1 MVHRFGEKNSRT
13 FFNVFQLKVDFY
25 CFKNFWNS
33 NFIMWVARKTGRFSS
48 WLWYMQY
55 GRESAKKTT

>member
-1 MVHRFGEKNSRT
+1 MAHLTPKCTRGKIMGREFMDNRYT
-13 FFNVFQLKVDFY
+13 HW
-25 CFKNFWNS
+25 FWNS

-55 GRESAKKTT
+55 GRESAKKST

>member
-1 MVHRFGEKNSRT
+1 MAHLTPKCTRGKIMGREFMDNRYT
-13 FFNVFQLKVDFY
+13 HW
-25 CFKNFWNS
+25 FWNS

-55 GRESAKKTT
+55 GRESTKKST